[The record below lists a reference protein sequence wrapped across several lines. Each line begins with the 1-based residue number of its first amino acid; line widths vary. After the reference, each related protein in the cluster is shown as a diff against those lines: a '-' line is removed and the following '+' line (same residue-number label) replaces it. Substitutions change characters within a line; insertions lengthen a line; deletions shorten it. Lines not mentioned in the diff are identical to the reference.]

1 MYTAIR
7 GGDYEKA
14 KLQKGVDNAST
25 AVDQHRIMHWG
36 AFYLAAK
43 LPK

>member
-1 MYTAIR
+1 MYTANR

-14 KLQKGVDNAST
+14 KLQKGVDNASPT
-25 AVDQHRIMHWG
+25 FDQYRIMYWG
-36 AFYLAAK
+36 TFYLAAE